1 MVVTVPLNRI
11 TLRPGS
17 AIAIA
22 DLDWA
27 AFQRIAAELG
37 DDRHTRLTYY
47 QGQLEIVSP
56 LARHERPHRLI
67 GYLVTAL
74 LDARNL
80 DWEDFGSTRFE
91 RENLAGLEPD
101 TCFYVANAGRVR
113 DCQGRVDVAQ
123 YPPPDLAIE
132 ADVTSKTSLAAYAAL
147 GVPEVWIY
155 ADGLLKIFV
164 LDAGQYQPRDRGLL
178 FPDLDLPA
186 IVTAQL
192 AKAQAIGSA
201 RTIREFRQSLQ

>member
-1 MVVTVPLNRI
+1 MAVTIPLHCI

-17 AIAIA
+17 AIAIHG
-22 DLDWA
+22 LDWA
-27 AFQRIAAELG
+27 AFQGIAADLG

-101 TCFYVANAGRVR
+101 TCFYVSHAAQVR
-113 DCQGRVDVAQ
+113 DCQGRIDVDQ

-132 ADVTSKTSLAAYAAL
+132 ADVTSKTSLAAYGAL

-155 ADGLLKIFV
+155 ADGALTIHV
-164 LDAGQYQPRDRGLL
+164 LEGDRYGQRDRGLL
-178 FPDLDLPA
+178 FPDLDMPA
-186 IVTAQL
+186 IVAQQL
-192 AKAQAIGSA
+192 ARARAIGSA
-201 RTIREFRQSLQ
+201 RTLREFRQGLR